1 MNDQGLSIH
10 DFIKRS
16 VGGSDTPPRYSAAG
30 LIVPCG
36 TSYWSYHRVS
46 PAGAQQVPATLCAR
60 LRIVEQMQGVQD
72 RGGGSILKYVTD
84 HRVSQRG
91 RSRCPRPSLCE
102 TSYRGADA
110 RRPRPRRRECTL
122 VHDRTPSVEGNAADA
137 HDPLC
142 ETSYRGADARRPRP
156 RGREHTEVCDRPPSV
171 AGNAADAHDTKSKGL
186 FRVLRV
192 IIIHLLRILSVV
204 HPQLADVG
212 ALKESGHDLRL
223 V

>member
-10 DFIKRS
+10 DFIEHP
-16 VGGSDTPPRYSAAG
+16 VGGVSHTPPPRYPTTECRSGSAAD
-30 LIVPCG
+30 
-36 TSYWSYHRVS
+36 
-46 PAGAQQVPATLCAR
+46 
-60 LRIVEQMQGVQD
+60 D
-72 RGGGSILKYVTD
+72 R
-84 HRVSQRG
+84 
-91 RSRCPRPSLCE
+91 
-102 TSYRGADA
+102 
-110 RRPRPRRRECTL
+110 
-122 VHDRTPSVEGNAADA
+122 
-137 HDPLC
+137 DPLC

-171 AGNAADAHDTKSKGL
+171 EGNAADAHETKSKGL

-192 IIIHLLRILSVV
+192 IIIHLLRVLGVV